1 MFISLKIILIMNSI
15 LGIVKGYGRVEDALY
30 TPNLKPV
37 FFKDFCVVNLVL
49 NISKIESIKKI
60 EFILLD
66 NFKNMT
72 QDVAESFLDKFEL
85 VVQFSNNYENSQNYI
100 SKNKERFVFIES
112 PVIFR
117 SVNKS
122 TISQKYLRIMHA
134 DHLGRNF
141 IKKYNKN
148 FIRSDFQFPFFEKI
162 MNKKENNEGFIL
174 LVNQMV
180 NDSAISPIDPYIWAN
195 KVVKEIRKYS
205 NNKIVFRD
213 HPLQIEKY
221 LDEKKKLIN
230 NENLYFSNNDKIED
244 DLLETKCCVTFS
256 SGSAIECLF
265 AQIPV
270 IATDKRSFVYEIV
283 ENEVSNINKL
293 QVPNLNTLKSALSF
307 THYSLN
313 EILDGTCWRN
323 IKGFI

>member
-1 MFISLKIILIMNSI
+1 MDSI
-15 LGIVKGYGRVEDALY
+15 LGIVKGQGRVDDTLY

-37 FFKDFCVVNLVL
+37 YFKDFCVVNLVI
-49 NISKIESIKKI
+49 NIAKIESIKKI
-60 EFILLD
+60 EFILID
-66 NFKNMT
+66 NLKNMT
-72 QDVAESFLDKFEL
+72 QEVADRFLDNFDL
-85 VVQFSNNYENSQNYI
+85 VVQYSNNYENNQNYI
-100 SKNKERFVFIES
+100 SKNKERFIFVEA

-122 TISQKYLRIMHA
+122 TISQKYLRIMHG

-141 IKKYNKN
+141 IKKYNRN
-148 FIRSDFQFPFFEKI
+148 LIRSDFQFPFFEKKI
-162 MNKKENNEGFIL
+162 MNKKEKGGESIL
-174 LVNQMV
+174 LINQMV
-180 NDSAISPIDPYIWAN
+180 NDSAISPINPYIWAN
-195 KVVKEIRKYS
+195 NVVKEIRKYS
-205 NNKIVFRD
+205 DNKIIFRD
-213 HPLQIEKY
+213 HPLQVEKY
-221 LDEKKKLIN
+221 LDEREKLVKYK
-230 NENLYFSNNDKIED
+230 NLYLSDNDYIED
-244 DLLETKCCVTFS
+244 DLLQTSCCVTFS

-283 ENEVSNINKL
+283 ENEISNINKL
-293 QVPNLNTLKSALSF
+293 KVPNLSPLKSALSF